1 MYKYSFTDDRAGW
14 MYSTQFSA
22 KHVGGR
28 ILFWE
33 FCKKSFLGTQCSLL
47 IFLLLNFCK
56 KKTARKTLIIPG
68 YKRKISLNLL
78 GLVATTVVWDW
89 IYVFMRNF
97 LLCLHHHLVTLT
109 FVYGMCRGLLCFK
122 HFLNQIFPNNQNSWL
137 VETTRTGFQK
147 NKNRTEIPFLTL
159 TNLFENHSDILSH
172 DTVPLKGAE
181 AGRFSLSIFS
191 SINCN
196 WW

>member
-1 MYKYSFTDDRAGW
+1 
-14 MYSTQFSA
+14 MYSAQFRA

-33 FCKKSFLGTQCSLL
+33 FYKKSFVGTQCSLL

-56 KKTARKTLIIPG
+56 KRTARKTLIILG
-68 YKRKISLNLL
+68 YKRKNLL
-78 GLVATTVVWDW
+78 KPSRTGGNHCGLRLD
-89 IYVFMRNF
+89 ILNRNF
-97 LLCLHHHLVTLT
+97 LLCLHHHLVTFTLI
-109 FVYGMCRGLLCFK
+109 YGMCRGILCFK

-137 VETTRTGFQK
+137 VETKRTGFQK

-159 TNLFENHSDILSH
+159 TNPFENHSDILSH